1 MECRTMR
8 ETDLVVN
15 VQSAVE
21 DFYPGLTQKQK
32 DLLSEKIYY
41 NFDYSLIYNQLH
53 DDLEFYANSENI
65 DLSDKDGID
74 ERIVT
79 LKVINGGK
87 S

>member
-1 MECRTMR
+1 MR

-32 DLLSEKIYY
+32 DLLSEKIYN
-41 NFDYSLIYNQLH
+41 NFDYSIIYNQIQ

-74 ERIVT
+74 EHIVK
-79 LKVINGGK
+79 LRVINGGK

>member
-1 MECRTMR
+1 MEYRTMR

-32 DLLSEKIYY
+32 DLLSEKIYN
-41 NFDYSLIYNQLH
+41 NFDYSVIYNQIH

-74 ERIVT
+74 EHIVK
-79 LKVINGGK
+79 LRVINGGK

>member
-1 MECRTMR
+1 MQEQ
-8 ETDLVVN
+8 VN
-15 VQSAVE
+15 GVNILCALIVNQSAKFITLV
-21 DFYPGLTQKQK
+21 GQ
-32 DLLSEKIYY
+32 
-41 NFDYSLIYNQLH
+41 DYSVIYNQLH

-65 DLSDKDGID
+65 DLTDKDGID

>member
-1 MECRTMR
+1 MR

-32 DLLSEKIYY
+32 DLLSEKIYN

-53 DDLEFYANSENI
+53 DDLEHYAYSENI
-65 DLSDKDGID
+65 DLSDKDCID

>member
-32 DLLSEKIYY
+32 DLLSEKIFN
-41 NFDYSLIYNQLH
+41 NFDYSVIYNQLH

>member
-32 DLLSEKIYY
+32 DLLSEKIYN
-41 NFDYSLIYNQLH
+41 NFDYSIIYIQLH
-53 DDLEFYANSENI
+53 ADLEFYANSENI

-74 ERIVT
+74 EHIVK
-79 LKVINGGK
+79 LRVINGGK